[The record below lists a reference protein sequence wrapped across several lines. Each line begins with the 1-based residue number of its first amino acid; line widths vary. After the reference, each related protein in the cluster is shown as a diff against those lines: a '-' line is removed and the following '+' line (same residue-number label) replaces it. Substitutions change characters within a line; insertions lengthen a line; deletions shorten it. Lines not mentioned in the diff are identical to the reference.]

1 MGNIS
6 RKNGVKAMSDFFAMG
21 GYAFYVWSSVGISVV
36 VLVWNIISPLLKRQA
51 LLREVTAQITRK
63 QKKHEAKT

>member
-1 MGNIS
+1 
-6 RKNGVKAMSDFFAMG
+6 MSDFFAMG